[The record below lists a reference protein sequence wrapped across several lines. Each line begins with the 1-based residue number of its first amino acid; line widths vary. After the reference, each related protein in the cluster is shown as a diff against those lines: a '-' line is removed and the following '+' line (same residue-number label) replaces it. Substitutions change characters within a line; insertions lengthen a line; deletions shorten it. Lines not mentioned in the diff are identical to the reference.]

1 MRVERRPFHVLP
13 LYCRRATDAP
23 GDCEAPDDGW
33 CQRQSGML
41 DREQVKKAVVA
52 LLKHES
58 GGAKG
63 KKSQLFE
70 ETDSKVISLVLG
82 MKEFPK
88 VKRTKPHQIAVPHS
102 LHSASE
108 ICIIVKDPQKAL
120 KERLEAEPID
130 GVVKVIGLTKLRD
143 NYKTFEAKRNLC
155 DSYDLF
161 MVDRRVLPMLPK
173 LIGKS
178 FFQKKKCATSLF
190 LQRQLLAER
199 AV

>member
-1 MRVERRPFHVLP
+1 MAALREVRPRGCVV
-13 LYCRRATDAP
+13 
-23 GDCEAPDDGW
+23 
-33 CQRQSGML
+33 GML

-58 GGAKG
+58 AGGAQ
-63 KKSQLFE
+63 KKKAQLFE
-70 ETDSKVISLVLG
+70 ESDAKVISLVLG

-88 VKRTKPHQIAVPHS
+88 IKRTKPHQIAIPHS
-102 LHSASE
+102 LHSESE

-120 KERLEAEPID
+120 KERLEADPID

-178 FFQKKKCATSLF
+178 FFVKKKCAQTSLPAH
-190 LQRQLLAER
+190 LPLRG
-199 AV
+199 